1 MLIQFYWYHLIICQ
15 CSISMDIPTDDKY
28 NLSEIMNLL
37 SSSEPDAG
45 PLYDA
50 DEVYREVC
58 DKEFLDSFGD
68 EGKQY

>member
-1 MLIQFYWYHLIICQ
+1 
-15 CSISMDIPTDDKY
+15 MDIPTDDKY

>member
-1 MLIQFYWYHLIICQ
+1 
-15 CSISMDIPTDDKY
+15 MDIPTDDKY
-28 NLSEIMNLL
+28 NLSEATDIL

-68 EGKQY
+68 EGNNNIKEKVQKILCRLEQMR